1 MVSGPKRSLRLVLGM
16 FIAVMVLAAVYKI
29 AWLLLGAITSGVK
42 PRSVF
47 DVANLL
53 EGPAYLIAALAA
65 WRRPWI
71 AEAVAVLT
79 LIVILSS
86 FGPLTTGPVQ
96 RGFFVDY
103 VFIVSANAVFF
114 ASMTMRNR
122 ENSGA

>member
-1 MVSGPKRSLRLVLGM
+1 MVSGPKRSPRLVARV
-16 FIAVMVLAAVYKI
+16 FIAVMVLAAIYKI
-29 AWLLLGAITSGVK
+29 AWLLLGAITSGIR

-53 EGPAYLIAALAA
+53 EGPVYLIAAFAA
-65 WRRPWI
+65 WRRPWV
-71 AEAVAVLT
+71 AEAVSVLT

-86 FGPLTTGPVQ
+86 FGPSTTGPVQ

-122 ENSGA
+122 ESSNA

>member
-1 MVSGPKRSLRLVLGM
+1 MVGGPKRGLRLVVRV
-16 FIAVMVLAAVYKI
+16 FIAVMVLAAIYKI
-29 AWLLLGAITSGVK
+29 AWLLLGAITSGVR

-71 AEAVAVLT
+71 GEAVAVLT

-86 FGPLTTGPVQ
+86 FGPFTTGPVQ

-114 ASMTMRNR
+114 ASLKMRNR

>member
-1 MVSGPKRSLRLVLGM
+1 
-16 FIAVMVLAAVYKI
+16 MVLAAIYKI
-29 AWLLLGAITSGVK
+29 VWLLLGAITSGVN

-53 EGPAYLIAALAA
+53 EGPTYLIAALAA
-65 WRRPWI
+65 WRRPLI

-114 ASMTMRNR
+114 ASVTMRNR

>member
-1 MVSGPKRSLRLVLGM
+1 MVSGPKRSLRLVVGV
-16 FIAVMVLAAVYKI
+16 FIAVMILAAIYKI

-65 WRRPWI
+65 WKRPWI
-71 AEAVAVLT
+71 AEAVAALT
-79 LIVILSS
+79 LILILAS
-86 FGPLTTGPVQ
+86 FGPSTTSTVQ

-122 ENSGA
+122 E

>member
-1 MVSGPKRSLRLVLGM
+1 MVSGPKRGLRLVVGV
-16 FIAVMVLAAVYKI
+16 FIAVMIMAAIYKL
-29 AWLLLGAITSGVK
+29 AWLLLGAMTSGIK
-42 PRSVF
+42 PRSLF

-53 EGPAYLIAALAA
+53 EGPAYLIAVLAA

-86 FGPLTTGPVQ
+86 FSPLTTGPVQ

-103 VFIVSANAVFF
+103 VFIVSANVVFF
-114 ASMTMRNR
+114 SSMTVRNR
-122 ENSGA
+122 ENYGS

>member
-1 MVSGPKRSLRLVLGM
+1 MRL
-16 FIAVMVLAAVYKI
+16 FIALMILAALYKI
-29 AWLLLGAITSGVK
+29 AWLLLGAITLGIK

-71 AEAVAVLT
+71 AEAVAVLV
-79 LIVILSS
+79 LVVIVSS
-86 FGPLTTGPVQ
+86 FGPLTTGAVQ

-114 ASMTMRNR
+114 ASMMMRNR
-122 ENSGA
+122 GNSGT

>member
-1 MVSGPKRSLRLVLGM
+1 V
-16 FIAVMVLAAVYKI
+16 FIAVMIMAAIYKL
-29 AWLLLGAITSGVK
+29 AWLLLGAMTSGIK
-42 PRSVF
+42 PRSLF

-53 EGPAYLIAALAA
+53 EGPAYLTAALAA

-114 ASMTMRNR
+114 ASMMMRNR
-122 ENSGA
+122 DNRGD